1 MCSIVLSSLGV
12 LNVFSDTSSVRGI
25 LAQKVNTRLQEA
37 FRPKTWSVYKSMFL
51 TYLAFCEFIAVDFLA
66 PDISIWL
73 TFVEFLV
80 FNRLKSASVNN
91 YISAI
96 KTLFKWFNL
105 NVPVFDHPKLKHML
119 RAVEVSVRRPTI

>member
-1 MCSIVLSSLGV
+1 
-12 LNVFSDTSSVRGI
+12 
-25 LAQKVNTRLQEA
+25 
-37 FRPKTWSVYKSMFL
+37 MFL

-80 FNRLKSASVNN
+80 FSGLKPAFVNN

-105 NVPVFDHPKLKHML
+105 NVAVFDHPRLKHML
-119 RAVEVSVRRPTI
+119 RAVEVSVRRPAIQKSIFDVSMLEKIILACKVMPLSSIFKTIYLFAFLGSSESQT